1 MPKLKDF
8 VANRIREVEDSLA
21 TYRRQSAEIEE
32 KIRAAELELSEL
44 RNAARAIGIP
54 NGLPDRPLGV
64 TRKEKPPL
72 TIKEAIMRVLP
83 EYPDGLLAL
92 DLLGKINERFDL
104 QLVRTS
110 LSPQLTRLKRE
121 RKITNRG
128 SAWLA
133 LKPPVHIPG
142 PLPPLRTKGRPEPLS
157 ENSSLADPRD

>member
-8 VANRIREVEDSLA
+8 VTNRIREVEDSL
-21 TYRRQSAEIEE
+21 TTWRQQSAEIQE
-32 KIRAAELELSEL
+32 KIRAAEQELSEL

-92 DLLGKINERFDL
+92 DLLARINERFDL

-128 SAWLA
+128 STWVAVG
-133 LKPPVHIPG
+133 PPAY
-142 PLPPLRTKGRPEPLS
+142 S
-157 ENSSLADPRD
+157 